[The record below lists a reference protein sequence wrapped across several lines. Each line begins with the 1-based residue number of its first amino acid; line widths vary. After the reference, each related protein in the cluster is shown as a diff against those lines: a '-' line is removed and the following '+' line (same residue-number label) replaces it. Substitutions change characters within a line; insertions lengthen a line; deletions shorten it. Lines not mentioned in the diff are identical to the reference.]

1 MERFIKI
8 LKITAAVA
16 FLLNIFLLIFAATI
30 DSFDLQVLSL
40 FNMILLSFSLLHD
53 EKWFC
58 AIVTD
63 G

>member
-8 LKITAAVA
+8 LKIAAAVA
-16 FLLNIFLLIFAATI
+16 FLLNIFMLIFAATI

-53 EKWFC
+53 EK
-58 AIVTD
+58 
-63 G
+63 